1 MFHTFLKFR
10 QAVFKFFFLFIGFT
24 QQLLTFFML
33 LDNIFQPATKN
44 FMFCFKPL
52 YFFVS

>member
-24 QQLLTFFML
+24 QQVLTFIVLLDDIFESATEDFML
-33 LDNIFQPATKN
+33 
-44 FMFCFKPL
+44 CFKPL